1 MGSLWIRKFLCY
13 LVSIAVVIKLICRLL
28 FWANDS
34 SIHATTLSGLVF
46 ESVCY
51 TVPPGAS
58 PFGFAMDARRRRLY
72 WLNDRNGGNLVVN
85 QLEYTSTACN
95 PNR

>member
-1 MGSLWIRKFLCY
+1 M
-13 LVSIAVVIKLICRLL
+13 
-28 FWANDS
+28 
-34 SIHATTLSGLVF
+34 F

-72 WLNDRNGGNLVVN
+72 WLNDGNSGNLVVN
-85 QLEYTSTACN
+85 QLEYTSTACDR
-95 PNR
+95 NR